1 MKESKARISIVT
13 PSFNQGQYLEQ
24 TICSVLDQN
33 YPHLEYMI
41 FDGGSTDG
49 SVAIIKKYQKYLRYW
64 ESSPD
69 RGQSHAINKGLSRA
83 TGDVFNW
90 LNSDDYLEHD
100 ALEIIARY
108 FDNPETNVVC
118 GRSRIFRDPNQT
130 IKYSSGTDVY
140 LGNLAKTIGWG
151 RIDQPETFFRLQN
164 HKEVGPLNESLHY
177 LMDKEWWMR
186 YLCEFG
192 LSGIVSIPDTLVNFR
207 HHSLSKT
214 VSQQEGF
221 EEELLL
227 VISSFASSCNYPSY
241 IKIFEDQKSSINY
254 SFKSADQKLIE
265 SSVAYMLLFLSEYY
279 YYQKMDNSKA
289 RFFLKG
295 VIGKYLSDEDEP
307 LFQRLQFRARFL
319 PPFLRKI
326 YHAWK

>member
-1 MKESKARISIVT
+1 MKGSKARISIVT

-33 YPHLEYMI
+33 YPQLEYMI

-49 SVAIIKKYQKYLRYW
+49 SVAIIKKYQKYLSYW

-83 TGDVFNW
+83 TGEVFNW
-90 LNSDDYLEHD
+90 LNSDDHLEPG
-100 ALEIIARY
+100 ALKSIERC
-108 FDNPETNVVC
+108 FENPATKVVC
-118 GRSRIFRDPNQT
+118 GRSRIFRDSDQT

-140 LGNLAKTIGWG
+140 LNNLAKTIGWA
-151 RIDQPETFFRLQN
+151 RIDQPETFFRLQSYRT
-164 HKEVGPLNESLHY
+164 VGPLNESLHY

-192 LSGIVSIPDTLVNFR
+192 LDGIVSIPDTLVNFR

-214 VSQQEGF
+214 VSQQNGF
-221 EEELLL
+221 EEEVLL
-227 VISSFASSCNYPSY
+227 VISSFANSCNYPNTF
-241 IKIFEDQKSSINY
+241 KFFEDQKPSINY
-254 SFKSADQKLIE
+254 SFKTVDQKLLE
-265 SSVAYMLLFLSEYY
+265 ASVSYMLLLLSDYY
-279 YYQKMDNSKA
+279 YYQKMDNSRAKL
-289 RFFLKG
+289 FLQG
-295 VIGKYLSDEDEP
+295 VIEKHLETEDTL
-307 LFQRLQFRARFL
+307 LFRRLKVRTRFL

-326 YHAWK
+326 YRTLK

>member
-1 MKESKARISIVT
+1 MKGSKARISIVT

-33 YPHLEYMI
+33 YPQLEYMI

-49 SVAIIKKYQKYLRYW
+49 SVAIIKKYQKYLSYW

-83 TGDVFNW
+83 TGEVFNW
-90 LNSDDYLEHD
+90 LNSDDHLEPG
-100 ALEIIARY
+100 ALKSIERC
-108 FDNPETNVVC
+108 FENPATKVVC
-118 GRSRIFRDPNQT
+118 GRSRIFRDSDQT

-140 LGNLAKTIGWG
+140 LNNLAKTIGWA
-151 RIDQPETFFRLQN
+151 RIDQPETFFRLQSYRT
-164 HKEVGPLNESLHY
+164 VGPLNESLHY

-192 LSGIVSIPDTLVNFR
+192 LDGIVSIPDTLVNFR

-214 VSQQEGF
+214 VSQQNGF
-221 EEELLL
+221 EEEVLL
-227 VISSFASSCNYPSY
+227 VISSFANSCNYPNTF
-241 IKIFEDQKSSINY
+241 KFFEDQKPSINY
-254 SFKSADQKLIE
+254 SFKAVDQKLLQA
-265 SSVAYMLLFLSEYY
+265 SVSYMLLLLSDYY
-279 YYQKMDNSKA
+279 YYQKMDNSRAKL
-289 RFFLKG
+289 FLQG
-295 VIGKYLSDEDEP
+295 VIEKHLETEDTL
-307 LFQRLQFRARFL
+307 LFRRLKVRTRFL

-326 YHAWK
+326 YRTLK